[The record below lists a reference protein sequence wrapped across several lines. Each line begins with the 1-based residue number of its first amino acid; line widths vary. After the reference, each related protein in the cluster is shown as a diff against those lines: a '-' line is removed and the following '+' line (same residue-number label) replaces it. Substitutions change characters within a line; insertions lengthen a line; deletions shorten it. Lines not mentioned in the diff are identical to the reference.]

1 MAKKK
6 KKSTASKAPAGNRA
20 MTKSQVFT
28 AVAESTGLPKRDVTA
43 VFDSL
48 DSLISNQIGKRGPG
62 QFTIPGLVK
71 IVKKKKPAT
80 KARMGRNPQTGEPV
94 MIKAKPATTVV
105 RVRALKGLKEKI

>member
-6 KKSTASKAPAGNRA
+6 KKTKASKATPVRS

-28 AVAESTGLPKRDVTA
+28 EIAEQTELSKRDVGA

-48 DSLISNQIGKRGPG
+48 DELIGKQIGRRGPG

-71 IVKKKKPAT
+71 IVRKKKPAT

-105 RVRALKGLKEKI
+105 RVRVLKGLKEKI

>member
-6 KKSTASKAPAGNRA
+6 KKTKVTKSTAVRA
-20 MTKSQVFT
+20 MTKNQVFSEISEQT
-28 AVAESTGLPKRDVTA
+28 HLAKRDVAA

-48 DSLISNQIGKRGPG
+48 NDLVGKQIGRRGPG
-62 QFTIPGLVK
+62 MFTIPGLVK
-71 IVKKKKPAT
+71 VVKKKKPAT

-105 RVRALKGLKEKI
+105 RVRALKGLKEMI

>member
-6 KKSTASKAPAGNRA
+6 KKSKVSKNTAARA

-28 AVAESTGLPKRDVTA
+28 EIAEDTQLTKRDIAA

-48 DSLISNQIGKRGPG
+48 NHLIGKQLGRRGPG
-62 QFTIPGLVK
+62 MFTIPGLVK
-71 IVKKKKPAT
+71 VVKKKKPAT
-80 KARMGRNPQTGEPV
+80 KARMGRNPATGEPV

-105 RVRALKGLKEKI
+105 RVRALKGLKEMI